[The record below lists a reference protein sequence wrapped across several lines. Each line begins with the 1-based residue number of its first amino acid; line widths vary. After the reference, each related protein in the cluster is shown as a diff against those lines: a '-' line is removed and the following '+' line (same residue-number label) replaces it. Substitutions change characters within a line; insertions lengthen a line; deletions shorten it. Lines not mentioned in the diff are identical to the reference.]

1 MKQCRP
7 LAQALV
13 EAKTGIDH
21 ETRKDK
27 VKREEKKQT
36 KKRNNKRMSRC
47 EDSPEQKRM
56 YKDVR
61 DKEHKE
67 LQRDVTDMW
76 KKNGSDKV
84 GWFT

>member
-1 MKQCRP
+1 M
-7 LAQALV
+7 AQALV
-13 EAKTGIDH
+13 EAKAEIDH

-61 DKEHKE
+61 TKSTKNCKE
-67 LQRDVTDMW
+67 M
-76 KKNGSDKV
+76 
-84 GWFT
+84 